1 MAVYCAWLLVFW
13 PGVMGND
20 TLAVLLESDT
30 QGGFRSGKSVLWYY
44 LIHTTYGATQH
55 VEVALMVLF
64 ALCALIFARLLSWYW
79 RHGHRRA
86 AIAML
91 LLICLAPHTVYFLG
105 TLFPDGIFAVAATG
119 LLFELWL
126 CARRKTVSAG
136 SALML
141 ALTLPLA
148 LFTRANGIAFL
159 LPAIGC
165 LLYLQRPGQMR
176 LSALIIGSCVL
187 GFGAQAIHKSSNQ
200 SAVDSLV
207 LFETVNFLRPHAM
220 DDLWLMYPQAND
232 PWVLRTPRV
241 TPLTLQTLDAH
252 APRDKL
258 QAYSDPG
265 YWDMLVFHPAG
276 PQFSAL
282 SDAQR
287 QVLRQEFFRHNLWR
301 NVPEFLGSRVTVF
314 FTAALAQG
322 GMPALDWVAQHLA
335 GDPIQV
341 TVPRFSA
348 DGHRAGLAPG
358 APPQLPGPLAAVDT
372 FHRHLDGSLLVAGQA
387 QYRPCTPD
395 GSGCADTTGR
405 HRGVVICRR
414 IPLPADLFH
423 GATGAVAHAVLTTF
437 LRMVCTKAS

>member
-1 MAVYCAWLLVFW
+1 M
-13 PGVMGND
+13 
-20 TLAVLLESDT
+20 
-30 QGGFRSGKSVLWYY
+30 
-44 LIHTTYGATQH
+44 
-55 VEVALMVLF
+55 
-64 ALCALIFARLLSWYW
+64 
-79 RHGHRRA
+79 
-86 AIAML
+86 
-91 LLICLAPHTVYFLG
+91 YFLG
-105 TLFPDGIFAVAATG
+105 TLYPDGIFAVAATG

-176 LSALIIGSCVL
+176 LSALVL

-220 DDLWLMYPQAND
+220 DDLWLMYPKAND
-232 PWVLRTPRV
+232 PWVLRTPRI

-265 YWDMLVFHPAG
+265 YWDMLVFHPKG
-276 PQFSAL
+276 PQFLAL

-322 GMPALDWVAQHLA
+322 GMPALDWSPSILPATQAKSQFRAFQLTGTERVLRQVHRLSYQGRWLLWTPFIGILMAAFLLLDKRSTGPARLMGLAVLIQLA
-335 GDPIQV
+335 GIV
-341 TVPRFSA
+341 ALSSA
-348 DGHRAGLAPG
+348 GEYRYL
-358 APPQLPGPLAAVDT
+358 LIFFMVPLALWPML
-372 FHRHLDGSLLVAGQA
+372 FSRHS
-387 QYRPCTPD
+387 
-395 GSGCADTTGR
+395 
-405 HRGVVICRR
+405 
-414 IPLPADLFH
+414 
-423 GATGAVAHAVLTTF
+423 
-437 LRMVCTKAS
+437 